1 MFKRL
6 IRAKKLKLGHVMGI
20 ELSHHQETRN
30 FPVQGRGGMLKC
42 MILDLKSGLRLAGG
56 IDTTFKC

>member
-1 MFKRL
+1 M
-6 IRAKKLKLGHVMGI
+6 RAKKLKLGHVMGI

-56 IDTTFKC
+56 IDTTF